1 MQEVTRGRSSARPM
15 RHLVWLIA
23 ALCIALTALLGL
35 SAEPARAR
43 DLALLPHAGQPL
55 AVAGTAQPTWAWL
68 DFCNQL
74 PAECEIDPT
83 EAPTIT
89 LTPETWRTLLAVNA
103 TVNAAIKPLTD
114 RDHWHA
120 EDRWDYPAD
129 GYGDCEDY
137 QILKRK
143 VLAAAGLPRRAL
155 RMTVVLDE
163 EAAGHAVLM
172 VRTDRGEFILDNKRD
187 AVLLW
192 EQTGYI
198 YIKREG
204 DAGPAWVSLDGLS
217 APMATATN

>member
-1 MQEVTRGRSSARPM
+1 MRELTRGRFSVQPIKHS
-15 RHLVWLIA
+15 VWLIA
-23 ALCIALTALLGL
+23 ALCIVVTALLGL
-35 SAEPARAR
+35 SAAQAQARE
-43 DLALLPHAGQPL
+43 LALLPQAGQPL
-55 AVAGTAQPTWAWL
+55 GAVGTAEPTWAWL

-74 PAECEIDPT
+74 PAECAVDPS
-83 EAPTIT
+83 ESPMIT
-89 LTPETWRTLLAVNA
+89 LTPEAWRIIVAVNT
-103 TVNAAIKPLTD
+103 TVNAAVKPLSD

-172 VRTDRGEFILDNKRD
+172 VRTDRGEFVLDNKRD

-198 YIKREG
+198 YVKREG
-204 DAGPAWVSLDGLS
+204 DAGPAWVSLGGLS
-217 APMATATN
+217 APVATANN